1 MAITKMRFLQ
11 RKRGQPTLAGIFAP
25 RERLS
30 SSGRN
35 SAILKQQIAHLEGII
50 APGKNA

>member
-1 MAITKMRFLQ
+1 MRLFATQ
-11 RKRGQPTLAGIFAP
+11 AGPATLAGVFAP

-35 SAILKQQIAHLEGII
+35 SAILKQQIAHLGGII

>member
-1 MAITKMRFLQ
+1 MSRS
-11 RKRGQPTLAGIFAP
+11 

-30 SSGRN
+30 SGGNSGGRN
-35 SAILKQQIAHLEGII
+35 SAILKQQIAHLERII